1 MCLTS
6 KKRSL
11 WKVTLFTLRLGHWHL
26 LIEVPAPPET
36 FLIQDKPVELEL

>member
-11 WKVTLFTLRLGHWHL
+11 WKVTLFTLRLDRRHL
-26 LIEVPAPPET
+26 LIEVPAPPNT
-36 FLIQDKPVELEL
+36 LLANDKPIELEV